1 MAFAEPPG
9 WYVISLRPQGQ
20 HGALRRAAACHGARL
35 VALSPWRI
43 EPVDDAAAREALAAA
58 AGASRVLFTSPAAV
72 RAAARLQPLRRVRGQ
87 HWIAVGRGT
96 AAALRKA
103 GVDDV
108 ECPARMDSEGVLA
121 LPSLALPSLA
131 VPSLA
136 VPYLGVPEGVDVGL
150 VTAPA
155 GRGLLASTLEGRG
168 ARVLRADVYRRV
180 PVALPARTLARLR
193 SLDAPA
199 CLALTS
205 EAALARVLTEVLADL
220 AALLRSVPA
229 VAASERLRQRALEL
243 GMQRVERAQGPLPA
257 QLLAAMLQRF
267 R

>member
-108 ECPARMDSEGVLA
+108 EWPARMDSEGV
-121 LPSLALPSLA
+121 LALPSLA

-205 EAALARVLTEVLADL
+205 EAALARVLTEVPADL

>member
-20 HGALRRAAACHGARL
+20 HGALRRAAASHGAQL
-35 VALSPWRI
+35 VGLSPWRI
-43 EPVDDAAAREALAAA
+43 EPVDDAKAREALAAA

-72 RAAARLQPLRRVRGQ
+72 RAAARLQPLRRVPGQ

-96 AAALRKA
+96 AAALRRS
-103 GVDDV
+103 GVEDV
-108 ECPARMDSEGVLA
+108 EWPARMDSEGVLA
-121 LPSLALPSLA
+121 LASLAKID
-131 VPSLA
+131 
-136 VPYLGVPEGVDVGL
+136 GVAVGL
-150 VTAPA
+150 VTAPE
-155 GRGLLASTLEGRG
+155 GRGLLVSALQDRG

-180 PVALPARTLARLR
+180 PVPLPARVLARLR
-193 SLDAPA
+193 ELDAPA

-205 EAALARVLTEVLADL
+205 EAALARVLGELPADL
-220 AALLRSVPA
+220 TALLRSMPA
-229 VAASERLRQRALEL
+229 VAASERLRQRALQL
-243 GMQRVERAQGPLPA
+243 GMQQVERAQGPLPA

>member
-9 WYVISLRPQGQ
+9 FYVISLRPQGQ
-20 HGALRRAAACHGARL
+20 HGALRRAAARHGARL

-58 AGASRVLFTSPAAV
+58 ADASRVLFTSPAAV
-72 RAAARLQPLRRVRGQ
+72 RAAARLQTLRGVPGQ

-103 GVDDV
+103 GVDEV

-121 LPSLALPSLA
+121 LPSLALPA
-131 VPSLA
+131 
-136 VPYLGVPEGVDVGL
+136 LGIPEGVEVGL
-150 VTAPA
+150 VTAPE

-193 SLDAPA
+193 ELDAPA

-205 EAALARVLTEVLADL
+205 EAALARVLSEVPADL
-220 AALLRSVPA
+220 ATLLRSVPA
-229 VAASERLRQRALEL
+229 VAASDRLRQRALEL